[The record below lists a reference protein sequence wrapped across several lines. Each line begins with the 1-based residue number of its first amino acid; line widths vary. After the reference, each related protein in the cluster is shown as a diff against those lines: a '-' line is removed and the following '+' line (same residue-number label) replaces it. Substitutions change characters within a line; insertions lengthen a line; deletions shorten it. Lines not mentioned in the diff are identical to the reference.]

1 VNFGGTERAV
11 VSLRLSAMS
20 IVSDTTACLAVDG
33 SGVCITLEGRVSMI
47 PQRAVMLYGLPP
59 GFTTQDLRGLLRR
72 FGAVQAV
79 RLSPHNQS
87 SLVLGYGEMSSQ
99 EQAHQAVKQLH
110 GTLVLGHK
118 LIVHRST
125 LL

>member
-1 VNFGGTERAV
+1 
-11 VSLRLSAMS
+11 
-20 IVSDTTACLAVDG
+20 
-33 SGVCITLEGRVSMI
+33 
-47 PQRAVMLYGLPP
+47 MLYGLPP
-59 GFTTQDLRGLLRR
+59 CFTTQDLRGLLRR
-72 FGAVQAV
+72 FGTVQAV
-79 RLSPHNQS
+79 RLSPYNQS